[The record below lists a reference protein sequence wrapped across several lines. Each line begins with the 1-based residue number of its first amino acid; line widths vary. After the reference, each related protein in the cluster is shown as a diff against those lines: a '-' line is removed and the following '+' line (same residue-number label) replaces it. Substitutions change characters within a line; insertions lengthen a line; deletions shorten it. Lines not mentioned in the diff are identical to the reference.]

1 MPVRRHLAIPVPI
14 PLAQLM
20 QVMPAPCHPLII
32 YKNKYRAQLLPWQNQ
47 IWMWRR
53 RREPHI
59 SECGAHIHRLAAAP
73 PPRNPRTLTSA
84 PRESNILSALRKQT
98 RRTERDQN
106 GPRRPIKD
114 ADGSELFKLQV
125 WRFLCI
131 SLPHWLLHRRWK
143 PEPEN
148 SKLDAGLIG
157 EIFTCHNRRN
167 RSCSCSCSGSCS
179 SRVPG
184 LGYAQEFNFAAG
196 IVTAIVWVCGQGH
209 GGCGGWGG
217 RKRLGQQTQARRRW
231 PCAGFKWRNRV
242 HIVTM
247 SEMRRSICGLTRT
260 EREELTHEWIK

>member
-1 MPVRRHLAIPVPI
+1 MNVAPI
-14 PLAQLM
+14 STVLQQP
-20 QVMPAPCHPLII
+20 P
-32 YKNKYRAQLLPWQNQ
+32 
-47 IWMWRR
+47 
-53 RREPHI
+53 
-59 SECGAHIHRLAAAP
+59 P

-131 SLPHWLLHRRWK
+131 SWPHWLLHRRWK

-209 GGCGGWGG
+209 GGCGGCGGWGG
-217 RKRLGQQTQARRRW
+217 GGSRCQRWSRSSRRSRKRLPADAGQASVALCWIQMKK
-231 PCAGFKWRNRV
+231 P
-242 HIVTM
+242 
-247 SEMRRSICGLTRT
+247 RSHSHHVRDEGLTRT